1 MSGKTVIGKLF
12 ATWCGH
18 CQSLEEPWNKMKT
31 IVGGKVEYSEIESE
45 NLENELKTLN
55 AKHKTDVKMQGGY
68 PTLFKI
74 KGTKVSYYDG
84 ERTKDELVKWASP
97 KSGGKSKKRNQRKG
111 KRTRR
116 Q

>member
-1 MSGKTVIGKLF
+1 MRGKTVIGKIF

-84 ERTKDELVKWASP
+84 ERTQEELVKWASP
-97 KSGGKSKKRNQRKG
+97 KSGGKSKKRKQRKG

>member
-31 IVGGKVEYSEIESE
+31 IVGGKVEYAEIESE
-45 NLENELKTLN
+45 NLENELQLLN
-55 AKHKTDVKMQGGY
+55 DKHKTDVKMQGGY

-74 KGTKVSYYDG
+74 KGTKVSYYNG
-84 ERTKDELVKWASP
+84 ERTQEELVKWASP
-97 KSGGKSKKRNQRKG
+97 KSGGKSKKRKLRKG

>member
-31 IVGGKVEYSEIESE
+31 IVGGKVEYKEIESE
-45 NLENELKTLN
+45 DLESGLKTLN
-55 AKHKTDVKMQGGY
+55 AKHKPDVKMQGGY

-74 KGTKVSYYDG
+74 KGTNVSYYNG
-84 ERTKDELVKWASP
+84 ERTTDELVKWASN
-97 KSGGKSKKRNQRKG
+97 KSGGKSKKQKPRKG

>member
-31 IVGGKVEYSEIESE
+31 IVGEKVEFVEIESE

-74 KGTKVSYYDG
+74 KGTKVSYYNG
-84 ERTKDELVKWASP
+84 ERTQEELVKWASP
-97 KSGGKSKKRNQRKG
+97 KSGGKSKKRKQRKG

>member
-1 MSGKTVIGKLF
+1 MRGKTVIGKIF

-31 IVGGKVEYSEIESE
+31 NVGGKVEFVEIESE
-45 NLENELKTLN
+45 KLENGLKTLN
-55 AKHKTDVKMQGGY
+55 DKHKTDVKMQGGY

-74 KGTKVSYYDG
+74 KGNNVSYYNG
-84 ERTKDELVKWASP
+84 ERTVNELVKWASN
-97 KSGGKSKKRNQRKG
+97 KSGGKSKKLKLRKG
-111 KRTRR
+111 KKTRR